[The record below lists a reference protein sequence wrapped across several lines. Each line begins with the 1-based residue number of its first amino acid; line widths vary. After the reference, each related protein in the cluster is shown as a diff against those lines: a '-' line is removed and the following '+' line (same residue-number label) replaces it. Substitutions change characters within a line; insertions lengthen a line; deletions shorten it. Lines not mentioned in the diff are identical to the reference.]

1 MDTSTRT
8 NTSHIK
14 TERLS
19 NKNQTLRQNTSHRQ
33 IAKHAVINPLFGM
46 RLHPHRG
53 LQQIQKAAHTLIRP
67 NHLLNLDNLRKF
79 IAKK

>member
-8 NTSHIK
+8 NTSHVK

-33 IAKHAVINPLFGM
+33 IAKHAVSNHIY
-46 RLHPHRG
+46 
-53 LQQIQKAAHTLIRP
+53 IRP

-79 IAKK
+79 IAKKQ